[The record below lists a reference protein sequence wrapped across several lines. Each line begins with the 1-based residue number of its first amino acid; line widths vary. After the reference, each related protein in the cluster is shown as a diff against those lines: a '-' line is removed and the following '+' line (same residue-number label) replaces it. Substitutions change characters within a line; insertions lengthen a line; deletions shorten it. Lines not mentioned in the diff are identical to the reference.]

1 MWGDWSF
8 FSTHGLV
15 LLVLARRPDLR
26 IREVAEAV
34 GITERAAQTIVNDLV
49 EGGYVRRI
57 REGRRN
63 KYLVLGDRSL
73 RHPVAHAHRVADL
86 LHDLVD
92 GPLVPPTEQP
102 CEAVVLACTDHRYME
117 PLRALLAEQGILDR
131 SELLLWPGGG
141 PAVSGPEGERL
152 LHAMA
157 ELRERHGASRVLVVG
172 HQDCPDA
179 AAIAPLADDGL
190 AKLAAVRR
198 MRRNDAASVRA
209 VVGVEPEL
217 WFLDARGAHRLLLKS
232 QGALAGAGDA
242 R

>member
-8 FSTHGLV
+8 FSSHGLV
-15 LLVLARRPDLR
+15 LLVLARRPDQR

-34 GITERAAQTIVNDLV
+34 GLTERAAQTIVNDLV

-63 KYLVLGDRSL
+63 KYLVLGDQPL
-73 RHPVAHAHRVADL
+73 RHPVTAQHRVADL
-86 LHDLVD
+86 LHDLVE
-92 GPLVPPTEQP
+92 GPLVPPSDQP

-117 PLRALLAEQGILDR
+117 PLRALLAEQGLLDR
-131 SELLLWPGGG
+131 CELLLWPGGG

-152 LHAMA
+152 LHAIA
-157 ELRERHGASRVLVVG
+157 VLRERDGAGRVLMVG
-172 HQDCPDA
+172 HADCPHA
-179 AAIAPLADDGL
+179 ATIEPTADDGL
-190 AKLAAVRR
+190 TKLAAVRR

-209 VVGVEPEL
+209 IAGIEPEL
-217 WFLDARGAHRLLLKS
+217 WFLDARGAHRLLLK
-232 QGALAGAGDA
+232 QHGALAGTE